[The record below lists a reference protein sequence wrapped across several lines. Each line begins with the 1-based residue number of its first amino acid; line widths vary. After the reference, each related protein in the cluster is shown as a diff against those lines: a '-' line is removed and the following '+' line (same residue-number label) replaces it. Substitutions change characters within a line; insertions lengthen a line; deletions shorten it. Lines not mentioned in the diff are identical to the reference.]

1 MLLCNKQCCRKS
13 IFFTSFSHNYI
24 LFDMNDQYKLAS
36 YDYQLPEELIAQH
49 PAAKRDQSRL
59 LELHCTDKRLKHRHF
74 NDITKL
80 LRPDDLLVVNNTRV
94 FPARLHGHKETGGKV
109 EMLLLHFPD
118 PIADGN
124 GQTARALTLIK
135 SSKRPKPGSILYFGE
150 KLTARIEKLRADG
163 KVEVVITYPSGQ
175 DLEDLLKTLGQ
186 IPLPPYIKRPEG
198 NTEEDAMR
206 YQTKYA
212 CHTGSVA
219 APTAGLHFSDQLLAE
234 IKAMGVK
241 KVTVTLHVGYGT
253 FAPVRSEDIRQHEI
267 HKEFVTVPRATAEAI
282 NQVKAAGGR
291 VWAVGTTT
299 ARSLEFAA
307 DENGLVQPVED
318 FCGLYIYPGF
328 DFQVVDNLITNFHLP
343 QSSLLFLV
351 SALAGKEL
359 ISRSYKEAVKK
370 GYQFFSYGD
379 AMAIITRP

>member
-1 MLLCNKQCCRKS
+1 
-13 IFFTSFSHNYI
+13 
-24 LFDMNDQYKLAS
+24 MNDQYKLTS
-36 YDYQLPEELIAQH
+36 YDYLLPDELIAQH

-59 LELHCTDKRLKHRHF
+59 LELHCPDSSLRHGHF
-74 NDITKL
+74 NDITRL

-94 FPARLHGHKETGGKV
+94 FPARLHGQKKTGGKV

-118 PIADGN
+118 PAADDN

-135 SSKRPKPGSILYFGE
+135 SSKRPKPGSILYFG
-150 KLTARIEKLRADG
+150 KTLTARIEKLRADG
-163 KVEVVITYPSGQ
+163 KVEVVLTYPSGQ
-175 DLEDLLKTLGQ
+175 DLENLLKTLGQ
-186 IPLPPYIKRPEG
+186 IPLPPYIKRPDG
-198 NTEEDAMR
+198 NTEEDEKR

-219 APTAGLHFSDQLLAE
+219 APTAGLHFSDQLLAK
-234 IKAMGVK
+234 IRAMGVN

-253 FAPVRSEDIRQHEI
+253 FAPVRSADIRQHEI
-267 HKEFVTVPRATAEAI
+267 HKEFVTVPRATAVAI
-282 NQVKAAGGR
+282 NRVKAAGGR

-307 DENGLVQPVED
+307 DENGRVQPVED

-359 ISRSYKEAVKK
+359 IRKSYKEAVKK
-370 GYQFFSYGD
+370 GYRFFSYGD
-379 AMAIITRP
+379 AMAIITKP